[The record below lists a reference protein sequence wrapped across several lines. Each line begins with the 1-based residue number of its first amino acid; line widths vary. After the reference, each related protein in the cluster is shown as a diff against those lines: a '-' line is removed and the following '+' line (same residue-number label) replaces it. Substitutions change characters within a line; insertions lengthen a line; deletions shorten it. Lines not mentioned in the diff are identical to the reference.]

1 MRLHILADLHQEFG
15 EVKIPPTEADVVVLA
30 GDIDVGMNG
39 LDWIDF
45 YFPNKL
51 VIYVLGNHE
60 FYRQA
65 IPELTEQMRHATA
78 GTRIHLLENDAVEL
92 AGFTFLGCTLWTDFA
107 LNSNSQAAMQA
118 VADLMN
124 DYRIIRLST
133 ENRRVRP
140 RDTRKMHQ
148 HSVAWLK
155 DELPRHN
162 PARTVVV
169 THHAPSP
176 QSEDP
181 YYMGGPLT
189 PSFASDL
196 NALIQESR
204 VPLWIHG
211 HTHFNVDRQIGSTRI
226 LTNQR
231 GYPGEP
237 CRGFD
242 PGMVVEL

>member
-1 MRLHILADLHQEFG
+1 MRLHILADLHLEFG
-15 EVKIPPTEADVVVLA
+15 STEIPSTEADVVVLA
-30 GDIDVGMNG
+30 GDIDVGKKG
-39 LDWIDF
+39 LEWAKSHF
-45 YFPNKL
+45 GEKP

-60 FYRQA
+60 FYRHA
-65 IPELTEQMRHATA
+65 IPELTDTLRQETEGSQ
-78 GTRIHLLENDAVEL
+78 IHLLENKAVEL
-92 AGFTFLGCTLWTDFA
+92 AGYRFLGCTLWTDFA
-107 LNSNSQAAMQA
+107 LDSNPQVAMQA
-118 VADLMN
+118 AADMMN
-124 DYRIIRLST
+124 DYRIIRSST
-133 ENRRVRP
+133 ENRRLRP

-148 HSVAWLK
+148 ESIAWLK
-155 DELPRHN
+155 DELPRHD

-181 YYMGGPLT
+181 YYKGGPLT

-196 NALIQESR
+196 NTLIQESR

-211 HTHFNVDRQIGSTRI
+211 HTHYNVDHQVGSTRV

-237 CRGFD
+237 CRGFN
-242 PGMVVEL
+242 PKMVIQL